1 MNLDFLKGRP
11 GARKNAKDSA
21 AGPQTGNPPSP
32 SGVQTPSGDMNI
44 KPKGDE
50 LATRIKKTPL
60 YVAMAVL
67 GIGAY
72 GTYEYF
78 QHSDY
83 FSHTSHHQS
92 QKIGPAKEGNV
103 TVPKP
108 KPEAKKPVEPKS
120 TVTAKTESPAPA
132 TASTP
137 ATAPAASGP
146 VKNPYAAQDAAFA
159 AALGGGSGGSGGG
172 LAWSQQQSAP
182 SGEQPST
189 QAPTALPV
197 VADSQGTKPAKKKL
211 PPSLVTRETSPYE
224 LLQGAV
230 IPAVLQVGIKSYLP
244 GQIMAVVSHNVY
256 SSVNGATL
264 LIPAGAKLVGTYN
277 TATAF
282 GVNRLMVIWTRV
294 EFPNGTYMDMPDS
307 GAAGGS
313 GYAGFA
319 GEVNDHTWLIFKN
332 ALLLSLVD
340 VGEAIASP
348 TSSSS
353 NTTGVTSNEALQDGE
368 QSLAQ
373 TMGQAESQLLQK
385 YINIA
390 PTITIHPGYLFNVVV
405 KKDMVFP
412 GPYNPAMQTGSGAVQ
427 GAMAPKPNPYG

>member
-1 MNLDFLKGRP
+1 MNLEFLKGRP
-11 GARKNAKDSA
+11 GARKAKDSA
-21 AGPQTGNPPSP
+21 AGPQLNVKPS
-32 SGVQTPSGDMNI
+32 
-44 KPKGDE
+44 GDE

-60 YVAMAVL
+60 YVAMAVF

-83 FSHTSHHQS
+83 FSHSSHHQT
-92 QKIGPAKEGNV
+92 QKIGPATGGDHV
-103 TVPKP
+103 APPKP
-108 KPEAKKPVEPKS
+108 KPIAQKPVEPKS
-120 TVTAKTESPAPA
+120 TVTANTKSPAP
-132 TASTP
+132 TP
-137 ATAPAASGP
+137 APTPAPAPAPSGP

-159 AALGGGSGGSGGG
+159 AALGSGSGGG
-172 LAWSQQQSAP
+172 GLSWSQQQTAQASPAQAAP
-182 SGEQPST
+182 V
-189 QAPTALPV
+189 APTALPV
-197 VADSQGTKPAKKKL
+197 ASTAQGNQSTKKKL

-264 LIPAGAKLVGTYN
+264 LIPAGSKLVGTY
-277 TATAF
+277 ATKTTM

-294 EFPNGTYMDMPDS
+294 EFPNGTYMDLPDS

-340 VGEAIASP
+340 VGMAIASP
-348 TSSSS
+348 TSTST
-353 NTTGVTSNEALQDGE
+353 NTTGVTGNEALQDGE

-373 TMGQAESQLLQK
+373 SMGQAESQLLQK

-390 PTITIHPGYLFNVVV
+390 PTITIPAGYLFNVVV
-405 KKDMVFP
+405 NKDLVFP
-412 GPYNPAMQTGSGAVQ
+412 GPYNPAMQTGSSVVRP
-427 GAMAPKPNPYG
+427 AMAPKPNPYG